1 MQRVRTWL
9 LSDPYRLTLLLLIIL
24 YVVLFARMAFDL
36 HAGMRTHKA
45 DLGQIDQAIW
55 NSSRGHFLEQTDNGF
70 IATRLTDHV
79 EPILVLISPV
89 LWLWDD
95 VRALLLLQVIF
106 VAIGALPLY
115 HLALRQFEKL
125 LPERVRSQIWQ
136 IEPLHQLTRPLAFG
150 LAVAYLL
157 APQLQSAVL
166 TEFHAAPLAVPLIL
180 WAFWAVDSRHWV
192 QFAVAALLT
201 AAVKEEMALLAAGLG
216 AWAMWRSIWD
226 GEYGHGAGSADC
238 AARPPCRSDDPGG
251 RPRLVLPGYLRHCA
265 GQRR

>member
-1 MQRVRTWL
+1 MIERLVATARTWL
-9 LSDPYRLTLLLLIIL
+9 LSDPYRLTLLLLTLL
-24 YVVLFARMAFDL
+24 YVVLFTRMAFDL

-115 HLALRQFEKL
+115 LWRYASLRNYYRNGSDTDLGDRTASPTHPSAGLWPRDGLSACASAPVGRTDRVSCCTAGGSPHPVGILGGRRSALGPICR
-125 LPERVRSQIWQ
+125 
-136 IEPLHQLTRPLAFG
+136 G
-150 LAVAYLL
+150 G
-157 APQLQSAVL
+157 
-166 TEFHAAPLAVPLIL
+166 
-180 WAFWAVDSRHWV
+180 AVD
-192 QFAVAALLT
+192 
-201 AAVKEEMALLAAGLG
+201 
-216 AWAMWRSIWD
+216 
-226 GEYGHGAGSADC
+226 
-238 AARPPCRSDDPGG
+238 G
-251 RPRLVLPGYLRHCA
+251 R
-265 GQRR
+265 GQRGDGAVGRRAWRLGYVA